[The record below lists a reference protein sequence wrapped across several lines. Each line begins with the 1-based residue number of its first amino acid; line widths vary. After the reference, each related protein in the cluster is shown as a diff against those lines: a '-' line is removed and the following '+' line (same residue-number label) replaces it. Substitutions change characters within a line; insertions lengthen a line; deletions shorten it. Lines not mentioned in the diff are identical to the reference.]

1 MTQQLRE
8 RALDDTALGWV
19 QRGVWIVCVGVY
31 LTVFVSG
38 VTAGGEEVLL
48 VARATGL
55 TLVAAVLG
63 RIVLRLA
70 ATAEVAVRQ
79 VPTAMQEGP
88 VGSLVDLVAST
99 NVAQHNDEA
108 NAA

>member
-1 MTQQLRE
+1 MTPFRE

-19 QRGVWIVCVGVY
+19 QRGVWIVCVGIY
-31 LTVFVSG
+31 LTVFVGG
-38 VTAGGEEVLL
+38 VTAGGDELPV

-55 TLVAAVLG
+55 SLVAAVLG

-70 ATAEVAVRQ
+70 ATAEVSARQ
-79 VPTAMQEGP
+79 VPTAVQEGP

-99 NVAQHNDEA
+99 NVAQHKDEA
-108 NAA
+108 EAA

>member
-1 MTQQLRE
+1 MTQSLRE

-38 VTAGGEEVLL
+38 VTAGGDEVPV

-55 TLVAAVLG
+55 TLIAALLG
-63 RIVLRLA
+63 RVVLRLA
-70 ATAEVAVRQ
+70 ANAEVSVRQ
-79 VPTAMQEGP
+79 VPTAMQDGP
-88 VGSLVDLVAST
+88 VGSLVDLMAST
-99 NVAQHNDEA
+99 NVAQHTSEA
-108 NAA
+108 DAA